1 MKKKLT
7 SCFGVYVELKLLET
21 LVQNVISHMLHYR
34 CLYVLLGK
42 LSCIE
47 QELHK
52 QWKKEK
58 ASLAATSFL
67 SIEEFQIHEG
77 IILPNLSKLELF
89 GVKRASFLTSEDFLP
104 HSLNWTISG
113 VMLRV
118 ILFGRKFT

>member
-1 MKKKLT
+1 M
-7 SCFGVYVELKLLET
+7 ELRLLES

-34 CLYVLLGK
+34 CLHVLLGK
-42 LSCIE
+42 FSCIE

-58 ASLAATSFL
+58 ASLAATSVL

-77 IILPNLSKLELF
+77 IILPNLSKPELF
-89 GVKRASFLTSEDFLP
+89 GVKRASFLTSEDFLL
-104 HSLNWTISG
+104 HSLNWTSSG
-113 VMLRV
+113 LMLIM